1 MFYRRKLILA
11 VLETFGGKLAKINL
25 QKLLFLVTNRQGKP
39 AYDFIPYKFGS
50 YSYSANADLTAMVK
64 HGFLTEDD
72 TAFTKKDKQL
82 YLSSLTDTDRR
93 LVNQAFILFKNYD
106 ADALMK
112 YTYTN
117 FPYYAI
123 NSTTAPRLL
132 SATELE
138 RVTSKK
144 PSGTATILFTVG
156 YEGVS
161 LEAYLNKLIKND
173 IRLLVD
179 VRNNPQSQ
187 KYGFSKSTL
196 KRCCESLAIEY
207 LHIPEVGIQSE
218 ERQELGSQL
227 DYDKLFEAYKLH
239 TLPTTANAQ
248 QQILSLLKQKQ
259 RVALTCFEA
268 NICQC
273 HRKHLSEAITQLP
286 GWKFEL
292 KHI

>member
-1 MFYRRKLILA
+1 
-11 VLETFGGKLAKINL
+11 
-25 QKLLFLVTNRQGKP
+25 
-39 AYDFIPYKFGS
+39 
-50 YSYSANADLTAMVK
+50 
-64 HGFLTEDD
+64 
-72 TAFTKKDKQL
+72 
-82 YLSSLTDTDRR
+82 
-93 LVNQAFILFKNYD
+93 
-106 ADALMK
+106 
-112 YTYTN
+112 
-117 FPYYAI
+117 
-123 NSTTAPRLL
+123 
-132 SATELE
+132 
-138 RVTSKK
+138 
-144 PSGTATILFTVG
+144 
-156 YEGVS
+156 
-161 LEAYLNKLIKND
+161 
-173 IRLLVD
+173 